1 MAKDDEGDGAVATA
15 RALQA
20 SASLLSRRLFDSRGP
35 GGLSVAKMNALGH
48 LHREGPTTATVLA
61 AYLRI
66 QPQSLTRLLAAL
78 EAQRL
83 ISRRED
89 DEDRRQVRIAITE
102 RGTKLLQRDVK
113 ERRAR
118 LAHVIEKELT
128 PAEQGV
134 LAVATQLMDRL
145 AKALVATGPRHS
157 TTSSENEDA

>member
-1 MAKDDEGDGAVATA
+1 MAKDDDDTAVATA

-20 SASLLSRRLFDSRGP
+20 SASLLSRRLFDGRGP
-35 GGLSVAKMNALGH
+35 GGLSVAKMNALGQ
-48 LHREGPTTATVLA
+48 LYRDGPSTATAMA

-78 EAQRL
+78 EAQKL

-89 DEDRRQVRIAITE
+89 SEDRRQVRIAITE
-102 RGTKLLQRDVK
+102 RGTKLLQRDIK

-118 LAHVIEKELT
+118 LAHVIARELS
-128 PAEQGV
+128 PAEQTM

-145 AKALVATGPRHS
+145 AKALVGPVNAEPQP
-157 TTSSENEDA
+157 SEQD